1 MKVQRMKDTFLNA
14 LKRRRSQYALGPNVQ
29 LSPAEIQTLVT
40 ETLRHTPSAFHSQSS
55 RAILLFGQES
65 EQLWQL
71 IEDHLRAIAPAEN
84 FAATEDKLRGFAA
97 GAGTLLFFED
107 QQVVEALQKR
117 YALYAEHFPVR
128 SEERRVGKECRLG
141 GWGQWVE

>member
-29 LSPAEIQTLVT
+29 LSPAEIQALVT

-117 YALYAEHFPVR
+117 YALYR
-128 SEERRVGKECRLG
+128 SEERRVGKECAG
-141 GWGQWVE
+141 GL